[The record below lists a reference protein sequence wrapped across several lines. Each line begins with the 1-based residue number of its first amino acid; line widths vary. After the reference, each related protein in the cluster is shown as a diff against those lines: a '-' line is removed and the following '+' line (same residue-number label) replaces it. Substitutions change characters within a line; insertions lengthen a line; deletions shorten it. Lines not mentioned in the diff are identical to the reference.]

1 MRIPELEAIKKLLH
15 YDWDPIGVAGIE
27 EAIDEYDS
35 YAVQVYSKLKAGKSV
50 DEVAAYLAYV
60 VTKLIGLDAN
70 PARERSVAN
79 AAAKLVRR

>member
-1 MRIPELEAIKKLLH
+1 MPELEAIKKLLH

-50 DEVAAYLAYV
+50 DEVAAYLASV
-60 VTKLIGLDAN
+60 VSELIGLDTD
-70 PARERSVAN
+70 PARERSAAH

>member
-1 MRIPELEAIKKLLH
+1 MRMPELEAIKKLLH

-27 EAIDEYDS
+27 EALDEYDS
-35 YAVQVYSKLKAGKSV
+35 YAVQVYSKLQAGESV

-60 VTKLIGLDAN
+60 VIKLIGLKAN